1 MKINITWT
9 ITTIIAVSSFFSPII
24 VACIN
29 NYHHSQIRKMELKH
43 DEQIRWL
50 NLQQDA
56 VTKQF
61 DIYYA
66 DKKQAFSDFSN
77 AAGSYFFNNGIIEN
91 YNILCSSAH
100 TAMLFSNSANRILL
114 SDFMNYADSIFGL
127 GNDSK
132 AEREK
137 YSRFLNEL
145 TKSLTK
151 NLRQPNQLYSANP
164 VNANATNRAHTG

>member
-9 ITTIIAVSSFFSPII
+9 ITAIIAVSSFFSPII

-77 AAGSYFFNNGIIEN
+77 AAGSYFFNKGIIEN
-91 YNILCSSAH
+91 YNILCSAAH

-137 YSRFLNEL
+137 YSRSLNEL
-145 TKSLTK
+145 TKSLNEELSSTK
-151 NLRQPNQLYSANP
+151 P
-164 VNANATNRAHTG
+164 VVQRESSEC